1 MTSYPNKETTVEDKQ
16 PSLEP
21 TLDKEPRRRL
31 PDSLLIKASANS
43 SVLKPKM
50 SPKIDPDF

>member
-16 PSLEP
+16 LTLKP